1 MYVDDLPRVALEYG
15 AADDWTRD
23 FLFPSPRSPYN
34 PLVSNSTSETKTQND
49 KWSQQTCLRLQGHS
63 SGNAVSIVEKLPL
76 MLMLPESWYNYCH
89 LTSSPAVTLVTGTAF
104 PLVKCLT
111 THYGRNCEPFP
122 GQNALVCRILTTIST
137 VFPGVIP
144 GTPAEAP
151 PVLGPRHRFPLGSP
165 AFPLIIII
173 IINWFI

>member
-76 MLMLPESWYNYCH
+76 MLMLYQKVG
-89 LTSSPAVTLVTGTAF
+89 TTTATL
-104 PLVKCLT
+104 
-111 THYGRNCEPFP
+111 
-122 GQNALVCRILTTIST
+122 
-137 VFPGVIP
+137 
-144 GTPAEAP
+144 P
-151 PVLGPRHRFPLGSP
+151 PRRRSRLWQERRSR
-165 AFPLIIII
+165 
-173 IINWFI
+173 W